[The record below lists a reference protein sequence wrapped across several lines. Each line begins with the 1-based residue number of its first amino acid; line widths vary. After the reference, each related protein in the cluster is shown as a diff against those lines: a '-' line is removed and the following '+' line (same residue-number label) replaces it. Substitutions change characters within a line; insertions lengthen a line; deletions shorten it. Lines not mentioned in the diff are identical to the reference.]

1 MKTLRQFSASA
12 VLLLVL
18 ALPTLAGDMHS
29 PAAPPPPPP
38 PASTTIDQQNSES
51 GDMTQDGMTAGL
63 DPLTELAL
71 LMLQG
76 ALALF

>member
-29 PAAPPPPPP
+29 PVAPPPPP
-38 PASTTIDQQNSES
+38 TTDSALMTPTDSAS
-51 GDMTQDGMTAGL
+51 GDATLSGEPAGL
-63 DPLTELAL
+63 DPLMEAAL